1 MIEPTENRPLT
12 GLDSDL
18 GLGGKLAR
26 SASVRLLNQD
36 GTFNAQR
43 VGYGRWHPIN
53 FYHTLI
59 EMRPGWILALSLVA
73 YILLNCLFALF
84 YYACGPAAIDFQ
96 GSQNI
101 GRLESCFYFSVQTIG
116 TIGYGKMVP
125 VSRAA
130 NLLVAFEALVGLIGF
145 AVLSALIYA
154 RLTRPR
160 AEMRFS
166 SKAVLGPYE
175 GGWALMIRLANKRRS
190 NLTEARAT
198 LTMSYWSTDVQGARE
213 RKFVALRLERDRIV
227 FMPLHWVLVHPIG
240 EGSPLRD
247 WTPEKMRECEPEVFL
262 LLTADDETFAM
273 TVHAR
278 TSYRREDMV
287 WGAKFDDMYQPHP
300 SKVVVDLG
308 LIDSYTMMA
317 ETPERL

>member
-1 MIEPTENRPLT
+1 MSEANDSRPLT
-12 GLDSDL
+12 GLNSDL

-36 GTFNAQR
+36 GTFNAHR

-59 EMRPGWILALSLVA
+59 EMPPGRILALSLVV
-73 YILLNCLFALF
+73 YIILNSVFALL

-96 GSQNI
+96 GSEHM

-160 AEMRFS
+160 AEMLFS
-166 SKAVLGPYE
+166 SKAVFGPYE
-175 GGWALMIRLANKRRS
+175 GGWALMLRLANKRRS

-198 LTMSYWSTDVQGARE
+198 VTMSYWTTRAGGARE
-213 RKFVALRLERDRIV
+213 REFVQLTLERDKIV
-227 FMPLHWVLVHPIG
+227 FMPLHWVLVHPIV
-240 EGSPLRD
+240 EGSPLRN
-247 WTPEKMRECEPEVFL
+247 WTPERMRESEPEIFIL
-262 LLTADDETFAM
+262 ITADDETFAM

-278 TSYRREDMV
+278 TSYRREDIV
-287 WGAKFDDMYQPHP
+287 WGAKFDDMYRPHP
-300 SKVVVDLG
+300 SKVVVDLA

-317 ETPERL
+317 EAPERL